1 MKPIVSGKNANG
13 FDAHANGM
21 PSVKIGK
28 GNLLNN
34 ALGIGA
40 EILAALGLTL
50 IGFVISLLCGW

>member
-1 MKPIVSGKNANG
+1 MKQIGSEKNVNG
-13 FDAHANGM
+13 CDSHATCA

-28 GNLLNN
+28 GNWLNN

-40 EILAALGLTL
+40 EIVAVIGLML